1 MERTCSTLQFMQCLF
16 RLRVEYTGTVPEKL
30 DPPAVTGVVPCA
42 GTAGAPKVNPPA
54 GAGTAGAPKVN
65 LPAAAG
71 ARAAVLNGLL
81 TGGWATQLN
90 PLDCAPKPNP
100 LAGECAGT
108 AGAT

>member
-30 DPPAVTGVVPCA
+30 DPPAVTGVVPC
-42 GTAGAPKVNPPA
+42 
-54 GAGTAGAPKVN
+54 AGTAGAPKVN